1 VRYTFFVLLLALLVT
16 AGVHA
21 AELDTGYLFSVSGS
35 RDFAQSA
42 NRVEVNWIPE
52 LKLDVPVSDKL
63 SLQGEYSFMGR
74 VYGYWNEEQESDISM
89 DSYRYWVRIG
99 LPQTDLRMGLQKINF
114 GSAKLL
120 RPLQWF
126 DRIDPLDKSEYT
138 TGVKA
143 GVFKHNWLNNANI
156 WVWGVLGEDSIKGN
170 EFIAG
175 KDKRIE
181 PGARLQV
188 PNPLGESAISYHQRQ
203 TQQGDEYRLGF
214 DHRYDGAIGAW
225 MEANAAK
232 FEWNNASAMPR
243 YMLASTVG
251 MDWTAAIGNGI
262 AITLEH
268 MQTHEH
274 NNNIDKLHTIAA
286 HTALMLNYP
295 LGLLDSITVLGVHAH
310 TADTDNVAIVW
321 RRAYDYLSWDLSL
334 SLDRGYTSMQS
345 HSPGLNLKISYDL

>member
-1 VRYTFFVLLLALLVT
+1 MRYVIILMLFAVLVPTALSS
-16 AGVHA
+16 
-21 AELDTGYLFSVSGS
+21 AELDTGYLFSVTGA
-35 RDFAQSA
+35 RDFAQKT
-42 NRVEVNWIPE
+42 NRVDVHWIPE
-52 LKLDVPVSDKL
+52 IQLSIPVGSSI
-63 SLQGEYSFMGR
+63 SLQGEYSFLGR

-89 DSYRYWVRIG
+89 DSYRYWLRIG
-99 LPQTDLRMGLQKINF
+99 LPQSDLRVGLQKINF

-138 TGVKA
+138 AGVKA
-143 GVFKHNWLNNANI
+143 GVFKHNWLNNANL

-170 EFIAG
+170 EFVAG
-175 KDKRIE
+175 KERRME

-188 PNPLGESAISYHQRQ
+188 PNPLGESAVSYHQRQ
-203 TQQGDEYRLGF
+203 MQQGNEYRVGF

-225 MEANAAK
+225 LEASAAK
-232 FEWNNASAMPR
+232 FEWSTASTMPK
-243 YMLASTVG
+243 YMLASTMG

-268 MQTHEH
+268 MQTHDH
-274 NNNIDKLHTIAA
+274 NESIDKLHTMAA

-295 LGLLDSITVLGVHAH
+295 LGLLDSITFLGVHSH

-334 SLDRGYTSMQS
+334 SLDRGYTPLQS